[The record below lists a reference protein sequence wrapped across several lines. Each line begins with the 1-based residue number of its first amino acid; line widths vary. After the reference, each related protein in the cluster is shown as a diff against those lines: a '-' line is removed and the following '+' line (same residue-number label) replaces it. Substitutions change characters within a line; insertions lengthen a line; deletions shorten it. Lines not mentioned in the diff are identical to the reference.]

1 MSSRTD
7 LLVEVAVL
15 YYEEGVTQ
23 TEIAKKL
30 NLSRP
35 TVATMLQ
42 EARDTGIVKITVQH
56 TSSTII
62 QEQEKLRK
70 KYSLKTLLIA
80 SDKSQQPK
88 AEVGALCAKF
98 VEEHL
103 ATIQNLGIGWGTT
116 VYEYVEH
123 ASYFDFSQLTITPL
137 IGGVGFSDVKIHS
150 NHLAFVLAQ
159 KYQCDVRYFYAP
171 ALAESLKQKNMF
183 IQSELVKQVLEAGRK
198 VDMAIVG
205 IGNPAHSSTYHQL
218 GYITEEDAQELTKQH
233 SVGDIGSTF
242 FNEKAQAVHTQVSD
256 RMIGISLQEMQQI
269 PDLVVL
275 ATGEEKIQ
283 SIQTLLENQVIDHLI
298 IDETIAKAL

>member
-23 TEIAKKL
+23 TEIAKKMK
-30 NLSRP
+30 LSRP
-35 TVATMLQ
+35 TVASLLQ

-56 TSSTII
+56 TSSNII
-62 QEQEKLRK
+62 QEQERLRK
-70 KYSLKTLLIA
+70 KYGLKTLLIA
-80 SDKSQQPK
+80 SDSAQQPK

-103 ATIQNLGIGWGTT
+103 PNIKNLGIGWGTT
-116 VYEYVEH
+116 VYEYVDH
-123 ASYFDFSQLTITPL
+123 ANFYDFSQLTITPL

-150 NHLAFVLAQ
+150 NHLAFVLSQ
-159 KYQCDVRYFYAP
+159 KYQCEVQYFYAP
-171 ALAESLKQKNMF
+171 AMAESTEQKEMF
-183 IQSELVKQVLEAGRK
+183 TQSELVNLVLEAGRK
-198 VDMAIVG
+198 VEMAIVG
-205 IGNPAHSSTYHQL
+205 IGNPVQSSTYHQL
-218 GYITEEDAQELTKQH
+218 GYINEADAKELTAQN

-242 FNEKAQAVHTQVSD
+242 FDKDAKVLHTKVSD
-256 RMIGISLQEMQQI
+256 RMIGVSLQEMKQI

-283 SIQTLLENQVIDHLI
+283 SIQTLLANKVINHLI
-298 IDETIAKAL
+298 IDEKIAATL